1 MEILHGE
8 VFPVK
13 PGVDQDYD
21 HDNPIVKLMALVED
35 VQLAAGREQYP
46 SCELQY
52 LFPIR
57 ELMLYGPKFP
67 DSNVLDPNDP
77 KQQDNKGDF
86 QKQNVKSFTTA
97 DTQVVRGL
105 ASAGAWTGPFL
116 WFSYRAG
123 PNSVLAGKSGGWLGP
138 SIRLWVRVGKNAVS
152 APLTVPYDAETAR
165 YAIEIWGWPGSAA
178 DLRAALDPRG
188 QAALDRGALVADGA
202 LLPGRAEDFTRE
214 ALDETLTNRPTHEV
228 SPDYPLHPTRPLHL
242 EVAWSTADGS
252 VWDSLGGANY
262 QLEFSMI
269 LRGWDN
275 FLYVGTSP
283 NPHGGISLLE
293 YRNLLSNYKPP
304 GGELGREIPP
314 WSFDAFRNKDPTRTR
329 REEFMAVDYMDLHI
343 LRPNAAI
350 GLHRHR
356 DNQEA
361 FMVIGNRAGIM
372 VIGDWAK
379 MPNRERCFEVR
390 TLQPGHLALLKG
402 GNLHSLVNPTDEDL
416 FLFMLGG
423 YD

>member
-123 PNSVLAGKSGGWLGP
+123 PELRACRQERRLAG
-138 SIRLWVRVGKNAVS
+138 
-152 APLTVPYDAETAR
+152 
-165 YAIEIWGWPGSAA
+165 
-178 DLRAALDPRG
+178 
-188 QAALDRGALVADGA
+188 
-202 LLPGRAEDFTRE
+202 
-214 ALDETLTNRPTHEV
+214 
-228 SPDYPLHPTRPLHL
+228 PLHPAVGSSGEECGVR
-242 EVAWSTADGS
+242 SADGS
-252 VWDSLGGANY
+252 L
-262 QLEFSMI
+262 
-269 LRGWDN
+269 
-275 FLYVGTSP
+275 
-283 NPHGGISLLE
+283 
-293 YRNLLSNYKPP
+293 
-304 GGELGREIPP
+304 
-314 WSFDAFRNKDPTRTR
+314 
-329 REEFMAVDYMDLHI
+329 
-343 LRPNAAI
+343 
-350 GLHRHR
+350 
-356 DNQEA
+356 
-361 FMVIGNRAGIM
+361 
-372 VIGDWAK
+372 
-379 MPNRERCFEVR
+379 
-390 TLQPGHLALLKG
+390 
-402 GNLHSLVNPTDEDL
+402 
-416 FLFMLGG
+416 
-423 YD
+423 